1 MTFLSSLGTNPASLV
16 ALHMG
21 PMWLLKVYGIA
32 LNTVKNIQELLEITC
47 YHDMQFIA
55 ETNCSFRC
63 LASPYILSGHSQCLL
78 LFSRSVTSDSL
89 QLDRLQNTLS
99 LSFTISWSLLKLMS
113 IELVMPSNHL
123 VLCCPLLLC
132 LQSFPT
138 SGSFPMSQLF
148 TSGDQS
154 IRALASVS
162 VLPVNI
168 QGWFPLGLTGLI
180 SLLFKGLFEC
190 LLQYHNSKASI
201 LQHSAFFMVWLSPF
215 LTTGK
220 AIAVTIWTF
229 EGKVMSL
236 LFNVSRFVTTLK
248 FTAKATGGSYEFVIV
263 V

>member
-1 MTFLSSLGTNPASLV
+1 MLPWHA
-16 ALHMG
+16 
-21 PMWLLKVYGIA
+21 VYCRD
-32 LNTVKNIQELLEITC
+32 ELLLQMLGITL
-47 YHDMQFIA
+47 HFKWTFTMLVVVQ
-55 ETNCSFRC
+55 
-63 LASPYILSGHSQCLL
+63 PLSRVW
-78 LFSRSVTSDSL
+78 LFATRQTVEHPV
-89 QLDRLQNTLS
+89 S

-123 VLCCPLLLC
+123 VLCWPLLLC

-154 IRALASVS
+154 IGALASVS

-180 SLLFKGLFEC
+180 SLLFKGLLEC
-190 LLQYHNSKASI
+190 LLQHHNSKASI
-201 LQHSAFFMVWLSPF
+201 LQYSAFFMVWLSHPF

-229 EGKVMSL
+229 EGKVTSL

-248 FTAKATGGSYEFVIV
+248 FTAKATGGSYEFIIV